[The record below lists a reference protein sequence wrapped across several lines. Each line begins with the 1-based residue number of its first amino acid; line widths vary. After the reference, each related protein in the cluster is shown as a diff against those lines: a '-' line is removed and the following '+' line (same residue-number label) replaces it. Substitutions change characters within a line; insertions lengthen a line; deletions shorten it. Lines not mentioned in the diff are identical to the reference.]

1 MRFKNLGERPT
12 KPPALPI
19 SFFSPFPHHLPPKSA
34 RGPNSLGLYLS
45 EFFSIASSNSASRFD
60 PLPSA
65 LFFSFSSYYLDLE
78 LTRKSSFLA
87 PDSNYSNP
95 SQAAKIEF

>member
-1 MRFKNLGERPT
+1 MRFKILGERPIN

-45 EFFSIASSNSASRFD
+45 ESFSIASSNSASRFD

-65 LFFSFSSYYLDLE
+65 LFFCLVFPPIISSW
-78 LTRKSSFLA
+78 S
-87 PDSNYSNP
+87 
-95 SQAAKIEF
+95 